1 MEKKTNLTWYFPQA
15 TPPYVAAA
23 EKAFNVWQQNSKFT
37 FKRVTIP
44 VPSPDITIT
53 IVNEKHQFRAN
64 FQGNRY
70 CDFNFDGPVKVLA
83 HAYFPSE
90 DGCIEIHFDRNER
103 WNPNIDGIVQ
113 DTETSF
119 FMVLAHEFGHTLGIG
134 HSDVP
139 TAIMYPWFQKNF
151 LILHSEYV
159 KDYLPQKIPFEPIS
173 HIFKNSAG
181 NLFAF
186 NKLTGDCYTTSFPDL
201 TILEINKVPIPT
213 NSKVDVIFQTNSGQ
227 IFVFYDQAYYIEFND
242 GFKKILNR
250 GRVSDRFLGL
260 PKNPTAA
267 FRYIDGYIY
276 FFTQDTT
283 NTTTST
289 TYYKFSE
296 YSRSVVSSG
305 PFDWNLFY
313 I

>member
-1 MEKKTNLTWYFPQA
+1 
-15 TPPYVAAA
+15 
-23 EKAFNVWQQNSKFT
+23 
-37 FKRVTIP
+37 
-44 VPSPDITIT
+44 
-53 IVNEKHQFRAN
+53 
-64 FQGNRY
+64 
-70 CDFNFDGPVKVLA
+70 
-83 HAYFPSE
+83 
-90 DGCIEIHFDRNER
+90 
-103 WNPNIDGIVQ
+103 
-113 DTETSF
+113 
-119 FMVLAHEFGHTLGIG
+119 MVLAHEIGHTLGIG

-139 TAIMYPWFQKNF
+139 TAIMYPWYQKNITMLDEDDKMALESLYGPTQKFVHNPYNDKSTTTTMSTTTMQPTLHSTVTNICDIKSVDFMF
-151 LILHSEYV
+151 LASTPSFPNFRLYIGFNRFLWKFDLFDIHIPLHSEYV
-159 KDYLPQKIPFEPIS
+159 KDYLPQKTQFEPIS
-173 HIFKNSAG
+173 HIFQNSAG

-283 NTTTST
+283 TTT

-296 YSRSVVSSG
+296 YSRSVISSG
-305 PFDWNLFY
+305 PFDWNLFGIPWPNSSLKEQLKALLTRVLSIY
-313 I
+313 E